1 MSAAAPAAVVGATP
15 RRGGPSVAEQLRTW
29 SPALVVLVLGVG
41 LWEGLVRGLS
51 VERFLLPAPSAIL
64 ETLWESRGPLFSAG
78 WFTFTEALGGFV
90 VGSLLAVATAIVLAR
105 WRRLGTAVM
114 PFAIAM
120 NAVPIVAFAPIT
132 NQWFGPLEKT
142 SKMAIAGILVFFPVM
157 VNTLRGLTSVAPAS
171 IELMRSYAAGEVEI
185 FRRVR
190 LPSALPFLFT
200 ALKVATVLAMI
211 GAVVGEYFLS
221 SQEALGF
228 QIRNSAALFQ
238 FETAWAAI
246 TVASIF
252 GIAFYAA
259 VALVERLTMGWHHST
274 RVGE

>member
-1 MSAAAPAAVVGATP
+1 MSAAAGTAVAVAPARV
-15 RRGGPSVAEQLRTW
+15 RPSTAERVRTW

-64 ETLWESRGPLFSAG
+64 ETLWEGRSELFGAG

-90 VGSLLAVATAIVLAR
+90 VGSVMAVATAIVLAR
-105 WRRLGTAVM
+105 WRRVATAVM

-120 NAVPIVAFAPIT
+120 NAVPIIAFAPIT

-142 SKMAIAGILVFFPVM
+142 SKMAIAGILVFFPVL
-157 VNTLRGLTSVAPAS
+157 VNTLRGLTSVHPAS
-171 IELMRSYAAGEVEI
+171 IELMRSYAAGEIEI

-190 LPSALPFLFT
+190 LPSSLPFLFT
-200 ALKVATVLAMI
+200 ALKVGTVLAMI